1 VLKMMPVNVTFL
13 GTAAGLPTPERGLPA
28 VLIDF
33 DGEHLLLDCGEGTQ
47 RTMLAIGNW
56 AL

>member
-1 VLKMMPVNVTFL
+1 MMPVNVTFL